1 MPAAPHCSPAEG
13 LFQQYGVHPKLG
25 LTSDSVAEH
34 TRRFGKNSLET
45 KAPKS
50 LWESIFEQ
58 FEDYLVRILL
68 ASAFISFVLAILG
81 GSFETDGLAALVE
94 PTVILVILI
103 LNAIIAIA
111 QDGDSERALEELTR
125 LQPVLA
131 KVKRDGKWMEINA
144 EDVVPGDIVEVR
156 VGDKVPADARI
167 IKLNSITFKVEQS
180 GLTGENIAVEKTDLM
195 LDAKENDCITDQHNM
210 IFSATTVVAGNCS
223 ALVVATGMRTQI
235 GLIQSAVMDADEETS
250 KTPLGEKIDE
260 FGEQLAHCIA
270 VICLIVWIINYKHF
284 TDPEHGGWVAG
295 CIYYFKIAISLAVAA
310 IPEGLPA
317 VITTCLALGTRKM
330 TMRNAIVRHLPS
342 VETLGCTTVVCSDK
356 TGTLTTNEMVVTD
369 FALWSDDVNIKKF
382 KASGTSFAPTGSI
395 YEDGSRIP
403 KGPLTADDVNLI
415 WMARIA
421 ALCNNSSVICEEK
434 SAYKRYIPKG
444 EPTEAALLTLIEK
457 LGCQEAVSSSKF
469 LGTTTLTDN
478 ATPICNYWTS
488 DWMKLITFDFD
499 RERKS
504 MSTFV
509 RSESN
514 RTEALLVKGAPEQI
528 LERSYTFMSKS
539 GEVFGLT
546 DESRLAMERLIEQYA
561 KNGLRLIMLAIR
573 VEVEELKGYDESRR
587 HELKDLKPIDLERDL
602 TIVGI
607 VGMRDPPRPEV
618 KSAIRKCKEAGI
630 VVHMLTGDN
639 QMTAEKIAKDI
650 GIIPSHLG
658 ATVHSYIG
666 SEFFSFPLTQQLD
679 ILRVSEGIVL
689 SRMEPRHKQYIIKRL
704 KELNH
709 VIAMTGDGV
718 NDAPALKN
726 ADIGISMGITGSA
739 VAKEASDMILGDD
752 NFHTIVAAIEEGRSI
767 YNNMKAFIRYLISSN
782 IGEVASIFITAAMG
796 IPEGLTPVQLLWVNL
811 VTDGPPATALGF
823 NPPDVDVMERKPR
836 SKDDPLIS
844 PWVFFRYCFIGFYV
858 GIATV
863 GSFIWWFVWD
873 TDRGHTTVSLTDLMG
888 WGECASWTDF
898 KPYFNGSLHADPCS
912 LFHEGKTTASTMCL
926 SVLVLIEM
934 LNALNA
940 ISEDHSLLRLPP
952 WHNKWL
958 LVAISFSLIL
968 HSVILYIPWFSK
980 LFGVVPLGIK
990 EWTVVA
996 LFSFPVIV
1004 IDEVL
1009 KLIARNGAWKSFYV
1023 ATTNIGGARD
1033 VEMKSV

>member
-1 MPAAPHCSPAEG
+1 M
-13 LFQQYGVHPKLG
+13 
-25 LTSDSVAEH
+25 
-34 TRRFGKNSLET
+34 
-45 KAPKS
+45 
-50 LWESIFEQ
+50 
-58 FEDYLVRILL
+58 
-68 ASAFISFVLAILG
+68 
-81 GSFETDGLAALVE
+81 
-94 PTVILVILI
+94 
-103 LNAIIAIA
+103 
-111 QDGDSERALEELTR
+111 
-125 LQPVLA
+125 
-131 KVKRDGKWMEINA
+131 
-144 EDVVPGDIVEVR
+144 
-156 VGDKVPADARI
+156 
-167 IKLNSITFKVEQS
+167 
-180 GLTGENIAVEKTDLM
+180 
-195 LDAKENDCITDQHNM
+195 
-210 IFSATTVVAGNCS
+210 
-223 ALVVATGMRTQI
+223 
-235 GLIQSAVMDADEETS
+235 
-250 KTPLGEKIDE
+250 
-260 FGEQLAHCIA
+260 
-270 VICLIVWIINYKHF
+270 
-284 TDPEHGGWVAG
+284 
-295 CIYYFKIAISLAVAA
+295 
-310 IPEGLPA
+310 
-317 VITTCLALGTRKM
+317 
-330 TMRNAIVRHLPS
+330 
-342 VETLGCTTVVCSDK
+342 
-356 TGTLTTNEMVVTD
+356 
-369 FALWSDDVNIKKF
+369 
-382 KASGTSFAPTGSI
+382 
-395 YEDGSRIP
+395 
-403 KGPLTADDVNLI
+403 
-415 WMARIA
+415 
-421 ALCNNSSVICEEK
+421 
-434 SAYKRYIPKG
+434 
-444 EPTEAALLTLIEK
+444 
-457 LGCQEAVSSSKF
+457 
-469 LGTTTLTDN
+469 
-478 ATPICNYWTS
+478 
-488 DWMKLITFDFD
+488 
-499 RERKS
+499 
-504 MSTFV
+504 
-509 RSESN
+509 SESN

-718 NDAPALKN
+718 
-726 ADIGISMGITGSA
+726 
-739 VAKEASDMILGDD
+739 KEASDMILGDD

-823 NPPDVDVMERKPR
+823 NPPDVDVMEKKPR
-836 SKDDPLIS
+836 SK
-844 PWVFFRYCFIGFYV
+844 
-858 GIATV
+858 
-863 GSFIWWFVWD
+863 
-873 TDRGHTTVSLTDLMG
+873 
-888 WGECASWTDF
+888 
-898 KPYFNGSLHADPCS
+898 ADPCS

-1023 ATTNIGGARD
+1023 ATTNIGGARGFLVFFLAFLYICLQAPWD
-1033 VEMKSV
+1033 LGDPENFIPAN